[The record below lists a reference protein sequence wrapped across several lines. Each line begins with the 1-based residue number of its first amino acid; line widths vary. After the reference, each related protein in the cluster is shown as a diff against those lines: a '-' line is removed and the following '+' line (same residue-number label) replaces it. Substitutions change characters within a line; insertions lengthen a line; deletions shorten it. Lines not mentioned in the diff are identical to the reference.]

1 MKLVSIE
8 QIISVDAHWNAD
20 SLDIVKVLGYQCVT
34 QKGLYKEGDIIIYI
48 QPDAVLPIEE
58 WTEGYRTYSPTRIKA
73 VKLRGEW
80 SEGIIV
86 PYELVA
92 HKFLQKVYPAVTLD
106 AEMIGLEVASILDVT
121 KYEAP
126 APQEAGAQ
134 STVLPHG
141 LPKTD
146 EERWENMK
154 HKLPIGELVDVFLK
168 VDGQSWTGYY
178 KDGEFGIC
186 GRSQQFIPDY
196 ENNYTRHAKTYD
208 LQAKLAK
215 HCEKYKVNI
224 AIRGESYGGAIQS
237 GKHNP
242 HSAMDKGLALFSVYL
257 IDERRYARK
266 GDLHYIVNLAAEL
279 ELPTVEL
286 LEEEVELTQELID
299 KYSVGLK
306 KLNGKNFEGVVIQHS
321 KGSFKVINKNY
332 DSLK

>member
-1 MKLVSIE
+1 
-8 QIISVDAHWNAD
+8 
-20 SLDIVKVLGYQCVT
+20 LGYQCVT
-34 QKGLYKEGDIIIYI
+34 QKDLYKEGDIIIYI
-48 QPDAVLPIEE
+48 QPDAVLPIEP
-58 WTEGYRTYSPTRIKA
+58 WTEGYRVYSPTRIKA

-92 HKFLQKVYPAVTLD
+92 HKFLQKDDSSVGLD
-106 AEMIGLEVASILDVT
+106 EEMIGMEVASILDVT

-126 APQEAGAQ
+126 APQEAGGQ
-134 STVLPHG
+134 STILPHG

-154 HKLPIGELVDVFLK
+154 HKLPIGEFVDVFLK
-168 VDGQSWTGYY
+168 IDGQSWTAYD
-178 KDGEFGIC
+178 KDREFGIC
-186 GRSQQFIPDY
+186 GRTMQFIPDY
-196 ENNYTRHAKTYD
+196 DNNYTRHAKTYD
-208 LQAKLAK
+208 LQAKLATY
-215 HCEKYKVNI
+215 CEKYNVNI
-224 AIRGESYGGAIQS
+224 AIRGESYGGAIQA

-242 HSAMDKGLALFSVYL
+242 HSAMNKDVALFSVYL
-257 IDERRYARK
+257 INERRYARK
-266 GDLHYIVNLAAEL
+266 GDLHYVVNLAAEL
-279 ELPTVEL
+279 GLPTVPL

-306 KLNGKNFEGVVIQHS
+306 KLDGKNFEGVVIQHA